1 LIGSRTGMAIHFRL
15 DINELRPLG
24 RTARGVKSMNLRKGD
39 NLVSM
44 DVLTSDLV
52 DQLAKSEDLTKESDE
67 NLEVNSSE
75 GPWVLIAS
83 AFGLGKRVPVT
94 QFRLQ
99 KRAGMGLRA
108 IKFRI
113 KDDVLVCLKVLGEGE
128 ELLFVTE
135 KGVIVRTNADKI
147 SQQSRAATGV
157 KLQRLDD
164 GDHLSEVV
172 LVPREQIEGKD
183 QPSSVEQN

>member
-1 LIGSRTGMAIHFRL
+1 MA
-15 DINELRPLG
+15 
-24 RTARGVKSMNLRKGD
+24 
-39 NLVSM
+39 
-44 DVLTSDLV
+44 
-52 DQLAKSEDLTKESDE
+52 DQLSKIEDLTEDLDDNVGE
-67 NLEVNSSE
+67 NLSD

-83 AFGLGKRVPVT
+83 SFGLGKRVPVA

-99 KRAGMGLRA
+99 KRAGMGLRS

-113 KDDVLVCLKVLGEGE
+113 TDDQLVCLKVLGEGE
-128 ELLFVTE
+128 ELLLVTE

-157 KLQRLDD
+157 KVQRLDD

-172 LVPREQIEGKD
+172 LVPHEQIEEKD
-183 QPSSVEQN
+183 QPSSFEQN

>member
-1 LIGSRTGMAIHFRL
+1 
-15 DINELRPLG
+15 
-24 RTARGVKSMNLRKGD
+24 MNLRKGD

-52 DQLAKSEDLTKESDE
+52 DQLAKIEDIIEDPDDNVDE
-67 NLEVNSSE
+67 NSSD

-113 KDDVLVCLKVLGEGE
+113 KDDSLVGLKVLGEGE
-128 ELLFVTE
+128 ELLENICPV
-135 KGVIVRTNADKI
+135 
-147 SQQSRAATGV
+147 
-157 KLQRLDD
+157 
-164 GDHLSEVV
+164 
-172 LVPREQIEGKD
+172 
-183 QPSSVEQN
+183 

>member
-1 LIGSRTGMAIHFRL
+1 
-15 DINELRPLG
+15 
-24 RTARGVKSMNLRKGD
+24 MNLREGD

-44 DVLTSDLV
+44 DVLTSNLV
-52 DQLAKSEDLTKESDE
+52 DQLAKIEKITEEVDE
-67 NLEVNSSE
+67 NIEGNSSN

-83 AFGLGKRVPVT
+83 AFGLGKRVPVA

-113 KDDVLVCLKVLGEGE
+113 KDDHLVCLKVLGEGE
-128 ELLFVTE
+128 ELLLVTE

-164 GDHLSEVV
+164 GDHLAEVV
-172 LVPREQIEGKD
+172 LVPREQIEEKD

>member
-1 LIGSRTGMAIHFRL
+1 MAIHFRL

-52 DQLAKSEDLTKESDE
+52 DQLAKIEDLTKEIDE
-67 NLEVNSSE
+67 NLVENSSE

-83 AFGLGKRVPVT
+83 ALGLGKRVPVT

-113 KDDVLVCLKVLGEGE
+113 KDDVLVCL
-128 ELLFVTE
+128 
-135 KGVIVRTNADKI
+135 
-147 SQQSRAATGV
+147 
-157 KLQRLDD
+157 
-164 GDHLSEVV
+164 
-172 LVPREQIEGKD
+172 
-183 QPSSVEQN
+183 